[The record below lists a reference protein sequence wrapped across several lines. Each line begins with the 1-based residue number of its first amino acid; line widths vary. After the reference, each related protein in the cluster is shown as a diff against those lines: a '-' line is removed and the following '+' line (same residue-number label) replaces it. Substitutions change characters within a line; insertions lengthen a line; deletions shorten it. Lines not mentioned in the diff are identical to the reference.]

1 MRNGCAR
8 GGVPPWMG
16 RGIGGRGAL
25 AEGLAGGCNVAH
37 FARPIHFS
45 NESDAMS
52 DTARDPEGRFTIGVP
67 AGWSAAPDEDQDGLE
82 VWKEDGAGTLHLISF
97 APGGD
102 DFPDPAEELY
112 SFLEERGVE
121 LEEDEVEDVPLEGG
135 AELALCEYVSE
146 DEEEGESLYWMVGV
160 VTAPGTVVFATYFC
174 TAGQEA
180 AERDAVRSALSSLR
194 IEAP

>member
-1 MRNGCAR
+1 MD
-8 GGVPPWMG
+8 
-16 RGIGGRGAL
+16 GGRHPRP
-25 AEGLAGGCNVAH
+25 GLAGGCNVAH

-52 DTARDPEGRFTIGVP
+52 DTARDPEGRFTVQVP

-97 APGGD
+97 APGGE
-102 DFPDPAEELY
+102 DFPDPGVELY

-160 VTAPGTVVFATYFC
+160 GTAPGILVFATYFC
-174 TAGQEA
+174 TAGQEE
-180 AERDAVRSALSSLR
+180 AERDTVRAALASLR
-194 IEAP
+194 IQAP

>member
-1 MRNGCAR
+1 MDRPSS
-8 GGVPPWMG
+8 PP
-16 RGIGGRGAL
+16 A
-25 AEGLAGGCNVAH
+25 GLAGGCNVAH

-45 NESDAMS
+45 NESDPMS
-52 DTARDPEGRFTIGVP
+52 DTARDPEGRFTVTVP

-97 APGGD
+97 APGGE

-135 AELALCEYVSE
+135 GELALCEYVSE
-146 DEEEGESLYWMVGV
+146 DEEEEGESLYWMVGV
-160 VTAPGTVVFATYFC
+160 GTAPGILVFATYFC
-174 TAGQEA
+174 TAGQED
-180 AERDAVRSALSSLR
+180 AEREAVRGALASLR
-194 IEAP
+194 IEVP